1 MTIGMAYVNRKVS
14 GIEWG
19 NNGPSRESCSSDS
32 QLEKGKKSGWSEKV
46 RELEDVFPSLPLIY
60 RYIVPFYIYKKNRGI
75 LTTYEKF
82 EILLHPEKI
91 FVLLD
96 VNKWFFYD
104 TSIRVIRKHRK
115 ILVFVEIPR
124 QRVNL
129 T

>member
-1 MTIGMAYVNRKVS
+1 MFFV
-14 GIEWG
+14 
-19 NNGPSRESCSSDS
+19 
-32 QLEKGKKSGWSEKV
+32 
-46 RELEDVFPSLPLIY
+46 PSLPLIY

-91 FVLLD
+91 FVLLG

-104 TSIRVIRKHRK
+104 TSIRVIRKHGK